1 MIVYSTR
8 AANGGLIDIMELRNR
23 LVRLRGNA
31 VKQVPC
37 AYWYRCVCLAAAAY
51 TRRITRQDI
60 GPDDIR
66 QAVKCLKILGSG
78 FKMITLKERTLVIA
92 WEGNGAH
99 DTSTLSLFLCH
110 CLLTYAHALYPAIRK
125 LYQIH

>member
-1 MIVYSTR
+1 MTVYSTR

-23 LVRLRGNA
+23 LVRLRGKA

-37 AYWYRCVCLAAAAY
+37 AYWYRCVCFAAAAY
-51 TRRITRQDI
+51 TRRNTRQDI

-110 CLLTYAHALYPAIRK
+110 CLLAKRPTYTC
-125 LYQIH
+125 